1 MSFHNLVS
9 SAESLLRGINQ
20 VEEAILVHL
29 FSVQL
34 RHWHGDRGEV
44 GVVDEEEEGLGG
56 VELQPAP
63 DDLDEL
69 AHGDVVGDQEL
80 GLVQHRQ
87 LLLPP
92 EPLDDAG
99 HLGGVLRS
107 DLLDVLHPQR
117 IASPLL
123 ERLLGVHSVF
133 KCEL

>member
-1 MSFHNLVS
+1 LVS

-29 FSVQL
+29 FSVQF
-34 RHWHGDRGEV
+34 RHWHGHRGEV

-69 AHGDVVGDQEL
+69 AHGDVVRDQEL

-107 DLLDVLHPQR
+107 DLLHVLHPQR

-123 ERLLGVHSVF
+123 ERLLGVHFS
-133 KCEL
+133 LH

>member
-1 MSFHNLVS
+1 M
-9 SAESLLRGINQ
+9 
-20 VEEAILVHL
+20 
-29 FSVQL
+29 
-34 RHWHGDRGEV
+34 
-44 GVVDEEEEGLGG
+44 
-56 VELQPAP
+56 ELQPAP

-107 DLLDVLHPQR
+107 DLLNVLLTLSKLIYYAFFSCHR
-117 IASPLL
+117 
-123 ERLLGVHSVF
+123 
-133 KCEL
+133 

>member
-1 MSFHNLVS
+1 MSSYLVR
-9 SAESLLRGINQ
+9 SAESLLRGIHQ

-44 GVVDEEEEGLGG
+44 GVVDKEEEGLGG

-92 EPLDDAG
+92 EPLDDQGTLAG
-99 HLGGVLRS
+99 CS
-107 DLLDVLHPQR
+107 DR
-117 IASPLL
+117 ICSTSFTLNA
-123 ERLLGVHSVF
+123 
-133 KCEL
+133 

>member
-1 MSFHNLVS
+1 M
-9 SAESLLRGINQ
+9 
-20 VEEAILVHL
+20 
-29 FSVQL
+29 
-34 RHWHGDRGEV
+34 
-44 GVVDEEEEGLGG
+44 
-56 VELQPAP
+56 ELQPAP

-117 IASPLL
+117 CNDRGGCNNSFGRRRENVFLL
-123 ERLLGVHSVF
+123 
-133 KCEL
+133 K